1 MTKSEEDFVMVYE
14 SIEQVLKDEF
24 YLVEPATSDIGEL
37 TWIEGFLLF
46 LYMFLT
52 NNWDLLEPDK

>member
-1 MTKSEEDFVMVYE
+1 MVYE